1 MFGNA
6 RNFNVF
12 LKLKMSGQEL
22 NRHEEA
28 SLLAQLKE
36 GNQLAFGTVY
46 KRYVE
51 QAFSLSFKY
60 LCDRQLAE
68 DAVQNLFLKLWINRD
83 RIDTSKP
90 FNRYLFTIL
99 KNDLLNTLRDSKD
112 DVFVVEDCLSMLIN
126 LESDTHTEQ
135 FDQEQIDMLR
145 KAVDTLSPQRRKIFE
160 LKLTGN
166 YSNQEIADSLA
177 LSINTVK
184 FQYSQSLKQIRAMV
198 RTLAI
203 LMLIQC

>member
-51 QAFSLSFKY
+51 QVFSLSFKY